1 MAVTEMESN
10 NKQVSIV
17 DALSNNNLELA
28 RDGLLKKI
36 DLQVGQKASWDSP
49 QYRGDKG
56 VQKSIKIDESRDKN
70 ITFFGLETLRD
81 RYFFKR
87 W

>member
-28 RDGLLKKI
+28 RDLLLKKI
-36 DLQVGQKASWDSP
+36 DLQVGQKASWDSS
-49 QYRGDKG
+49 
-56 VQKSIKIDESRDKN
+56 VSR
-70 ITFFGLETLRD
+70 
-81 RYFFKR
+81 
-87 W
+87 

>member
-1 MAVTEMESN
+1 MAVTEMESK
-10 NKQVSIV
+10 NKQLSIV

-28 RDGLLKKI
+28 RDLLLKKI
-36 DLQVGQKASWDSP
+36 ELQVGQKASWDSP

-56 VQKSIKIDESRDKN
+56 VQKSIKIDQERDKR

-81 RYFFKR
+81 RYFLYR
-87 W
+87 L